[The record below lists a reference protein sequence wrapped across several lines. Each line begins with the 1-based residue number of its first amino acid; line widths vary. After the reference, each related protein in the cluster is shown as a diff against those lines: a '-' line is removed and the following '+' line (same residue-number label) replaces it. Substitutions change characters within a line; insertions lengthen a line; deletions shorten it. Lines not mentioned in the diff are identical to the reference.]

1 MDGEEEKPPFERCLS
16 GEFSRDHHFMIW
28 LDRKMVQEIARD
40 SPTARRRCVSY
51 EITDDEVLSL
61 WKIIEE
67 IVNDRR

>member
-1 MDGEEEKPPFERCLS
+1 MADEEPFERCVS

-28 LDRKMVQEIARD
+28 LDRKMVQEIFRG
-40 SPTARRRCVSY
+40 SPPTRSRCVSY

-61 WKIIEE
+61 SKMIGE